1 MSQTAGRG
9 SICSI
14 PVPLDEP
21 TRSDAAAG
29 RILPVDC
36 VFRMVEGPDPEA
48 RVRAWELVEAFG
60 APYELRLELLG
71 ADADFDVDALVGCAC
86 EVLIERGEL
95 VRMVTGIVVETEYLR
110 PTSDGL
116 ALRVCV
122 QPALGLLAHEVDT
135 RIFQGL
141 TVVEVLREVLEPA
154 LDAYGRKVDLE
165 SGLSETYATRDYCV
179 QYHESTLD
187 FVRRLMEEE
196 GIAWHFVHDDESGC
210 EKLVL
215 FDHNDACPEVELV
228 IDGEVP
234 IARNHQDTLDRES
247 IDELEWRRV
256 RRTDHFASRGYNWKT
271 STSMDEAEEEAAD
284 EAVQGRSLARYDH
297 DDRRRIEDDVDD
309 PGFDGSVP
317 QRATMAAV
325 RMQSVVAQM
334 RVARGRSNVVGL
346 AVGHVFALGE
356 HPRADLDGQRLLV
369 TRVRHVGDCADV
381 QAGDISGPRYS
392 NSFECIRADC
402 RYVPPRTVRRPR
414 VLGPQTAIVT
424 GPSGEEIHT
433 DAHGRIKVH
442 FPWDRSS
449 PKDDT
454 ASCWLRVAQSWAG
467 RGFGAWFLPRVGMEV
482 VVEFLEGN
490 PDRPLATG
498 CVYNPDTALPYLL
511 PDEKTKSTIKTQS
524 SPGGEGFNEL
534 RFEDA
539 KDAEEIWIHAQKDLV
554 VKVLNNESKSIDID
568 QSLEVGGNQT
578 IVVKGNQTITVKG
591 DPDQPKG
598 GGGGGGGGGG
608 FKGSS
613 TDVTGDYKV
622 TASATAYISAPD
634 SITLECPG
642 SSIKL
647 EPGKITLTAG
657 GGATIVLDANALM
670 QSAAGS
676 KVLLDGNALTQS
688 SGGSKVLLDGNANMQ
703 SSGGSQVLLDGNALV
718 AAAAGA
724 NAMFDANATITGATS
739 TVGSTSGGFVE
750 LTANADLGG
759 ATVTCASTGGGSV
772 TLTANAEIAGA
783 EVSSTASGTNA
794 VKGATVAL
802 N

>member
-1 MSQTAGRG
+1 
-9 SICSI
+9 
-14 PVPLDEP
+14 VPLDEP
-21 TRSDAAAG
+21 SRDATA

-36 VFRMVEGPDPEA
+36 AFRMVEGADPDA

-60 APYELRLELLG
+60 RPYELRLDLL
-71 ADADFDVDALVGCAC
+71 APDLDFDVDALVGCGC
-86 EVLIERGEL
+86 EVSIERGEL
-95 VRMVTGIVVETEYLR
+95 VRVVTGLVVETEYMR

-116 ALRVCV
+116 AMRVCV
-122 QPALGLLAHEVDT
+122 QPAFGLLAHEVDT

-154 LDAYGRKVDLE
+154 LEAYGRKVDLE
-165 SGLSETYATRDYCV
+165 SGLAETYATRDYCV

-187 FVRRLMEEE
+187 FVCRLMQEE

-228 IDGEVP
+228 VGGEVP
-234 IARNHQDTLDRES
+234 IAPHHQDTLDRES
-247 IDELEWRRV
+247 ITELDWRRI

-271 STSMDEAEEEAAD
+271 STSMDEAEEDAAD
-284 EAVQGRSLARYDH
+284 EAPQGRSLARYDH
-297 DDRRRIEDDVDD
+297 DDRRRIEDDLDD
-309 PGFDGSVP
+309 PGFDGSAP
-317 QRATMAAV
+317 QRATMAAI
-325 RMQSVVAQM
+325 RMQATAAQM
-334 RVARGRSNVVGL
+334 RLARGRSNVAGL
-346 AVGHVFALGE
+346 AVGFVFTLGE
-356 HPRADLDGQRLLV
+356 HPRADLDGQRFLV
-369 TRVRHVGDCADV
+369 TRVRHVGQCAD
-381 QAGDISGPRYS
+381 QEAGATSDERYS
-392 NSFECIRADC
+392 NAFECIPADR
-402 RYVPPRTVRRPR
+402 RYCPPRTLKRPR

-442 FPWDRSS
+442 FPWDRLN
-449 PKDDT
+449 PADDC

-467 RGFGAWFLPRVGMEV
+467 RGFGTWFLPRVGMEV

-490 PDRPLATG
+490 PDRPLVTG
-498 CVYNPDTALPYLL
+498 CVYNPDTALPYPL

-539 KDAEEIWIHAQKDLV
+539 KDAEEIWIHAQKDLN
-554 VKVLNNESKSIDID
+554 VKVLNNESTSVDID
-568 QSLEVGGNQT
+568 QSLQVGGNQT

-591 DPDQPKG
+591 DPDQPK

-676 KVLLDGNALTQS
+676 KVFLDGNALTQS

>member
-1 MSQTAGRG
+1 M
-9 SICSI
+9 
-14 PVPLDEP
+14 PLDEP
-21 TRSDAAAG
+21 TRADAAAAG

-36 VFRMVEGPDPEA
+36 TFRMVEGADPEA
-48 RVRAWELVEAFG
+48 RVREWELVEAFG
-60 APYELRLELLG
+60 RPYELRVDLL
-71 ADADFDVDALVGCAC
+71 APDLDFDVDALVGCGC
-86 EVLIERGEL
+86 EALIERGEL
-95 VRMVTGIVVETEYLR
+95 ARTVTGIVVETEYLR

-116 ALRVCV
+116 AMRVIV

-165 SGLSETYATRDYCV
+165 AGLAETYAKRDYCV

-196 GIAWHFVHDDESGC
+196 GIAWHFVHDADSGC

-228 IDGEVP
+228 VAGEVP
-234 IARNHQDTLDRES
+234 MAAHHYDTLDRES
-247 IDELEWRRV
+247 IRELDWRRV
-256 RRTDHFASRGYNWKT
+256 RRTDRFASRGYNWKT

-284 EAVQGRSLARYDH
+284 EAPQGRSLARYDH
-297 DDRRRIEDDVDD
+297 DDRRRIEDDLGD
-309 PGFDGSVP
+309 PGFDGSAA
-317 QRATMAAV
+317 QRSTMAAL
-325 RMQSVVAQM
+325 RMKASVAQM
-334 RVARGRSNVVGL
+334 RLARGRSNVSGLSVGF
-346 AVGHVFALGE
+346 VFALGE
-356 HPRADLDGQRLLV
+356 HPRADLDGQRFLV
-369 TRVRHVGDCADV
+369 TRVRHVGHCAD
-381 QAGDISGPRYS
+381 QEAGAMSGERYT
-392 NSFECIRADC
+392 NAFECIPADR
-402 RYVPPRTVRRPR
+402 RYCPPRTMPRPR

-442 FPWDRSS
+442 FPWDRLS
-449 PKDDT
+449 PKDEC

-467 RGFGAWFLPRVGMEV
+467 RGFGTWFLPRVGMEV

-490 PDRPLATG
+490 PDRPLVTG
-498 CVYNPDTALPYLL
+498 CVYNPDTSLPYPM
-511 PDEKTKSTIKTQS
+511 PDEKTKSTIKTQT

-539 KDAEEIWIHAQKDLV
+539 KDAEEIWIHAQKDLN
-554 VKVLNNESKSIDID
+554 VKVLNNESKTVDID
-568 QSLEVGGNQT
+568 QCLNVGGNQT

-591 DPDQPKG
+591 DPDKPK

-676 KVLLDGNALTQS
+676 KVFLDGNALTQS

-724 NAMFDANATITGATS
+724 NALFDANATVTGATA